1 MLPNK
6 LSAIALLCLSGL
18 CGYAAGDSSP
28 SARALLDDAELQI
41 ARWDVK
47 QYEQTL
53 RRAWQSGGEAKDRVK
68 VGVALA
74 RDLWRIQRKPDE
86 AREVLAAARAL
97 GVNPAGPLI
106 ELAALEASA
115 GNYNAACEAARTA
128 LAVSTNAQERRAA
141 RTGFGQAVCD
151 EIFQATLRTNRVADA
166 AATEARIR
174 EACDLL
180 EAVTREEPGWREPS
194 RCQVLLALLVG
205 NGPGALRAWQS
216 YYLLVPGAPVVSDQA
231 ESPRDF
237 GDWVFVDGKWINRP
251 LPFTEPGEILARL
264 LPTFS
269 SGADVQTRERVVRAL
284 AGSRLFREAAALALQ
299 WRLKPDETMRDIII
313 YGRWADNLSRRIAEE
328 YRLQALGKNDLG
340 HRRHLYIPYILDAY
354 IGKTRLEQIIA
365 AELKKLAKE
374 RHQVANAGKGSGRGL
389 ATDLRS
395 SFGVVS
401 YRLNLPAICSY
412 GHSVLESEPMVEQ
425 YGRKKAMKWIVL
437 DSMMSAGYG
446 NWLAR
451 VTGCG
456 VGGVGGWANPPA
468 EFVQIRGD
476 ESLHVW
482 EAMTDPELN
491 RQAKEKMERWTAA
504 DDERAKTD
512 PCGYFRGLA
521 TRLSIRSNDR
531 LYDRLK
537 AQGLSGVE
545 LRTAFLRE
553 RERLVNA
560 CWLVAHEGRHALDLS
575 ERPKG
580 LSDAEL
586 EFRAKCSEVAFA
598 PDPLVAVGKGSIF
611 SPDINP
617 SGSGHGLADARI
629 MKGLVAWMEAHA
641 AEIPALER
649 SRPLLPQF
657 DHLTDE
663 QMRAAFRSMDP
674 WAKPSAYSPASPKNP
689 GRKAVPNPVGTGGLH
704 STEN

>member
-1 MLPNK
+1 MR
-6 LSAIALLCLSGL
+6 LSKILAVALLGLSGF
-18 CGYAAGDSSP
+18 CGLTAGDSSP
-28 SARALLDDAELQI
+28 SVRALLDEAELQI

-53 RRAWQSGGEAKDRVK
+53 RRAWQSEGEAKDRVEA
-68 VGVALA
+68 GVALA
-74 RDLWRIQRKPDE
+74 RDLWRIQRKPGE
-86 AREVLAAARAL
+86 ARDVLSAARAL
-97 GVNPAGPLI
+97 GAKPAGPLI
-106 ELAALEASA
+106 ELAALEAFE
-115 GNYNAACEAARTA
+115 GNYSAACEAARA
-128 LAVSTNAQERRAA
+128 GLAVSANAQERRAA

-151 EIFQATLRTNRVADA
+151 EIFRATLRTNRIADTS
-166 AATEARIR
+166 ATEARVR
-174 EACDLL
+174 EACELL
-180 EAVTREEPGWREPS
+180 ETVTREEPGWREPS
-194 RCQVLLALLVG
+194 RCQVLLALLAG
-205 NGPGALRAWQS
+205 NGPGALRAWHS
-216 YYLLVPGAPVVSDQA
+216 YYLLVPGAPVIPA
-231 ESPRDF
+231 HTASPRDF
-237 GDWVFVDGKWINRP
+237 GDLVFADGKWVNHP
-251 LPFTEPGEILARL
+251 LPFTEPGEVLAQL

-269 SGADVQTRERVVRAL
+269 SEADVQTREKVVRAL
-284 AGSRLFREAAALALQ
+284 AGSRLFPEAAALALQ
-299 WRLKPDETMRDIII
+299 WQLKPEKTIGEVVV
-313 YGRWADNLSRRIAEE
+313 YGRWTDHLSRRIAEE

-340 HRRHLYIPYILDAY
+340 HRSRLYIPYILDAH
-354 IGKTRLEQIIA
+354 IGQTRLEKIIA
-365 AELKKLAKE
+365 TESKQLGTE
-374 RHQVANAGKGSGRGL
+374 RWQGSHAASFSGRGS
-389 ATDLRS
+389 AMDLRS

-401 YRLNLPAICSY
+401 YRLNLPGICSY

-437 DSMMSAGYG
+437 DSMVSAGYG
-446 NWLAR
+446 NWLA
-451 VTGCG
+451 VATGLH

-476 ESLHVW
+476 NSLHVW

-491 RQAKEKMERWTAA
+491 RRAKEKMERWTAE

-521 TRLSIRSNDR
+521 ARLSVRSNDR

-537 AQGLSGVE
+537 EQGLDGVE

-560 CWLVAHEGRHALDLS
+560 CWLVAHEGRHVLDLA
-575 ERPKG
+575 EKPKG

-598 PDPLVAVGKGSIF
+598 PDPLLAVGKGSIF

-629 MKGLVAWMEAHA
+629 MKGLVAWMTAHA
-641 AEIPALER
+641 AEIPALDP

-657 DHLTDE
+657 DRLTDE
-663 QMRAAFRSMDP
+663 QMREAFRSMDP
-674 WAKPSAYSPASPKNP
+674 WAKAPAVSQPP
-689 GRKAVPNPVGTGGLH
+689 
-704 STEN
+704 